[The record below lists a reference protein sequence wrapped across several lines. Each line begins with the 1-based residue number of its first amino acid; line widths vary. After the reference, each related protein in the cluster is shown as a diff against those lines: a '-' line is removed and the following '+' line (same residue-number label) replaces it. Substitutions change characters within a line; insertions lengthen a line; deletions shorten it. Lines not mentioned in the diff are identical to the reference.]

1 MILTHNFNR
10 KWQFYPLVALA
21 HDIVH
26 TIGSRMQGYFPRWY
40 KLPRIRSKIDKIDL
54 MHTKYEQIL
63 NPKRYKLSQEAL
75 KKLKWIYELELK
87 HNGNITACGRK
98 LHITREWLTKIYS
111 KFKSNDR
118 DPRWLENKSR
128 APHNTSDRKRTS
140 RDTVDKIIQLRLN
153 KKYCTWGKEKLARL
167 MWTQYQIKIS
177 PCTVNRYLAKAKLLN
192 VRISQKNKLAFK
204 NKILTQRIKQR
215 PPKVVKDYKPGALV
229 EKDMKFIV
237 KQGKF
242 TNTEPR
248 KERAGENFFFQ
259 HTMIDDFTR
268 LRALDAVATSDSLT
282 AKKSFL
288 RLKSRFPF
296 SIACL
301 NTDSGGENGKNFA
314 DYLTKQNIIHFFS
327 RTGTPTDNPRV
338 ERSHLTD
345 EIEFYGLGNRQHK
358 DLKSL
363 KQALKAHE
371 HTYNFIRPH
380 QALGYLTPMEF
391 YELWKVNSDEAYKI
405 KDKWQKYLAKQSK
418 RLHTAR
424 RMKKKEKIEALMQH
438 IDSLLNRQ
446 INH

>member
-1 MILTHNFNR
+1 
-10 KWQFYPLVALA
+10 
-21 HDIVH
+21 
-26 TIGSRMQGYFPRWY
+26 
-40 KLPRIRSKIDKIDL
+40 
-54 MHTKYEQIL
+54 MHTKYEQTL
-63 NPKRYKLSQEAL
+63 NPKRYKLSPEAL
-75 KKLKWIYELELK
+75 KKLKWIYELEQK
-87 HNGNITACGRK
+87 HNGNITACSRN
-98 LHITREWLTKIYS
+98 LHITREWLTKIYG

-140 RDTVDKIIQLRLN
+140 RDTVDKIIQLRLD
-153 KKYCTWGKEKLARL
+153 KKYSTWGKEKLARL
-167 MWTQYQIKIS
+167 MWTQHQIKIS
-177 PCTVNRYLAKAKLLN
+177 PSTVNRYMAKAKLLN
-192 VRISQKNKLAFK
+192 VRISHKNKLAFK
-204 NKILTQRIKQR
+204 NKILTQKIKQR
-215 PPKVVKDYKPGALV
+215 PPKAIKDYKPGALV

-242 TNTEPR
+242 INTE
-248 KERAGENFFFQ
+248 KFKASENFFFQ

-268 LRALDAVATSDSLT
+268 LRVLDAVPASDSLT

-288 RLKSRFPF
+288 KSKSRFPF
-296 SIACL
+296 SIVCL
-301 NTDSGGENGKNFA
+301 NTDSGGENGKDFA

-345 EIEFYGLGNRQHK
+345 EVEFYGQGNRQHK

-363 KQALKAHE
+363 KQALNTHE

-391 YELWKVNSDEAYKI
+391 YELWKADPQAAYNI
-405 KDKWQKYLAKQSK
+405 KDKLHKYLDKQSK
-418 RLHTAR
+418 RLHIAR

-438 IDSLLNRQ
+438 IDSVLNRQ
-446 INH
+446 NQPLKV

>member
-1 MILTHNFNR
+1 L
-10 KWQFYPLVALA
+10 
-21 HDIVH
+21 
-26 TIGSRMQGYFPRWY
+26 
-40 KLPRIRSKIDKIDL
+40 
-54 MHTKYEQIL
+54 EQ
-63 NPKRYKLSQEAL
+63 
-75 KKLKWIYELELK
+75 K
-87 HNGNITACGRK
+87 HNGNITACSRN
-98 LHITREWLTKIYS
+98 LHITREWLTKIYG

-140 RDTVDKIIQLRLN
+140 RDTVDKIIQLRLD
-153 KKYCTWGKEKLARL
+153 KKYSTWGKEKLARL
-167 MWTQYQIKIS
+167 MWTQHQIKIS
-177 PCTVNRYLAKAKLLN
+177 PSTVNRYMAKAKLLN
-192 VRISQKNKLAFK
+192 VRISHKNKLAFK
-204 NKILTQRIKQR
+204 NKILTQKIKQR
-215 PPKVVKDYKPGALV
+215 PPKAIKDYKPGALV

-242 TNTEPR
+242 INTE
-248 KERAGENFFFQ
+248 KFKASENFFFQ

-268 LRALDAVATSDSLT
+268 LRVLDAVPASDSLT

-288 RLKSRFPF
+288 KSKSRFPF
-296 SIACL
+296 SIVCL
-301 NTDSGGENGKNFA
+301 NTDSGGENGKDFA

-345 EIEFYGLGNRQHK
+345 EVEFYGQGNRQHK

-363 KQALKAHE
+363 KQALNTHE

-391 YELWKVNSDEAYKI
+391 YELWKADPQAAYNI

-418 RLHTAR
+418 RLHIAR

-438 IDSLLNRQ
+438 IDSVLNRQ
-446 INH
+446 NQPLKV

>member
-1 MILTHNFNR
+1 
-10 KWQFYPLVALA
+10 
-21 HDIVH
+21 
-26 TIGSRMQGYFPRWY
+26 
-40 KLPRIRSKIDKIDL
+40 
-54 MHTKYEQIL
+54 MHTKYEQTL
-63 NPKRYKLSQEAL
+63 NPKRYKLSPEAL
-75 KKLKWIYELELK
+75 KKLKWIYELEQK
-87 HNGNITACGRK
+87 HNGNITACSRN
-98 LHITREWLTKIYS
+98 LHITREWLTKIYG

-140 RDTVDKIIQLRLN
+140 RDTVDKIIQLRLD
-153 KKYCTWGKEKLARL
+153 KKYSTWGKEKLARL
-167 MWTQYQIKIS
+167 MWTQHQIKIS
-177 PCTVNRYLAKAKLLN
+177 PSTVNRYMAKAKLLN
-192 VRISQKNKLAFK
+192 VRISHKNKLAFK
-204 NKILTQRIKQR
+204 NKILTQKIKQR
-215 PPKVVKDYKPGALV
+215 PPKAIKDYKPGALV

-242 TNTEPR
+242 INTE
-248 KERAGENFFFQ
+248 KFKASENFFFQ

-268 LRALDAVATSDSLT
+268 LRVLDAVPASDSLT

-288 RLKSRFPF
+288 KSKSRFPF
-296 SIACL
+296 SIVCL
-301 NTDSGGENGKNFA
+301 NTDSGGENGKDFA

-345 EIEFYGLGNRQHK
+345 EVEFYGQGNRQHK

-363 KQALKAHE
+363 KQALNTHE

-391 YELWKVNSDEAYKI
+391 YELWKADPQAAYNI

-418 RLHTAR
+418 RLHIAR

-438 IDSLLNRQ
+438 IDSVLNRQ
-446 INH
+446 NQPLKV